1 MSQHTKVNKN
11 HNKLLIVLL
20 LLTKTGTMTIGDLA
34 MINGLLFQLSMPLG
48 FLGSV
53 YREVR
58 QALLDMQ
65 SMFAI
70 MACDPS
76 VKVIFTNPN
85 NIYLSQSYTYHC
97 FIHTIFFTRTKLTLS
112 HWLSIKK
119 MHPLS
124 FEMLALG
131 IKMANLF

>member
-1 MSQHTKVNKN
+1 
-11 HNKLLIVLL
+11 
-20 LLTKTGTMTIGDLA
+20 MTIGDLA
-34 MINGLLFQLSMPLG
+34 MVNGLLFQLSMPLG

-76 VKVIFTNPN
+76 VKV
-85 NIYLSQSYTYHC
+85 
-97 FIHTIFFTRTKLTLS
+97 FFTRIVFVRPTV
-112 HWLSIKK
+112 
-119 MHPLS
+119 
-124 FEMLALG
+124 
-131 IKMANLF
+131 

>member
-1 MSQHTKVNKN
+1 
-11 HNKLLIVLL
+11 
-20 LLTKTGTMTIGDLA
+20 MTIGDLA
-34 MINGLLFQLSMPLG
+34 MVNGLLFQLAMPLG

-76 VKVIFTNPN
+76 VKVLTKQSNSFNTNKLVN
-85 NIYLSQSYTYHC
+85 FCTLKLKLS
-97 FIHTIFFTRTKLTLS
+97 
-112 HWLSIKK
+112 
-119 MHPLS
+119 
-124 FEMLALG
+124 
-131 IKMANLF
+131 

>member
-1 MSQHTKVNKN
+1 
-11 HNKLLIVLL
+11 
-20 LLTKTGTMTIGDLA
+20 MTIGDLA
-34 MINGLLFQLSMPLG
+34 MVNGLLFQLAMPLG

-76 VKVIFTNPN
+76 VKVCICHLT
-85 NIYLSQSYTYHC
+85 
-97 FIHTIFFTRTKLTLS
+97 TIDVLL
-112 HWLSIKK
+112 KK
-119 MHPLS
+119 
-124 FEMLALG
+124 
-131 IKMANLF
+131 

>member
-1 MSQHTKVNKN
+1 
-11 HNKLLIVLL
+11 
-20 LLTKTGTMTIGDLA
+20 MTIGDLA
-34 MINGLLFQLSMPLG
+34 MVNGLLFQLAMPLG

-76 VKVIFTNPN
+76 VKV
-85 NIYLSQSYTYHC
+85 C
-97 FIHTIFFTRTKLTLS
+97 IH
-112 HWLSIKK
+112 
-119 MHPLS
+119 
-124 FEMLALG
+124 
-131 IKMANLF
+131 